1 MFVGDSAIYRGYS
14 SPRYLASLQPGIDL
28 FGRRLRL
35 TSLFDYKGGYKWYN
49 NTERIRCVSRQN
61 CLGLMGADVVN
72 GKLVPRASFEEQAMV
87 VATRDDPSATLDGF
101 FQPASFVR
109 WREFAATW
117 TLPDAW
123 AGRYL
128 RGRSAAVNFAARNLH
143 LWTKYRGIDPE
154 IDRLAGTAVGAGA
167 NQPGEE
173 FQTLGI
179 PSYFTFRI
187 NIGF

>member
-1 MFVGDSAIYRGYS
+1 
-14 SPRYLASLQPGIDL
+14 
-28 FGRRLRL
+28 
-35 TSLFDYKGGYKWYN
+35 
-49 NTERIRCVSRQN
+49 
-61 CLGLMGADVVN
+61 MGADVVG

-109 WREFAATW
+109 WREFTATFNV
-117 TLPDAW
+117 PDSW
-123 AGRYL
+123 AGKYL
-128 RGRSAAVNFAARNLH
+128 RGRAASLNFAARNLH

-154 IDRLAGTAVGAGA
+154 IDRLAGTSATTLTNAAGGA
-167 NQPGEE
+167 NAPGEE

-179 PSYFTFRI
+179 PSYFTFRL